1 VEFAVAKR
9 KSSWSV
15 ADAKA
20 SLSEL
25 LGQATSSG
33 PQTITRRGEPIAVV
47 VSVEE
52 WQRKSR
58 RKGNLAEFFAASPLR
73 DSGLE
78 LEERAIEPDRPLD
91 L

>member
-1 VEFAVAKR
+1 MAKR
-9 KSSWSV
+9 KAHWSV

-20 SLSEL
+20 SLSEVL
-25 LGQATSSG
+25 DQAAANG

-47 VSVEE
+47 VSVDE
-52 WQRKSR
+52 WKRKSR
-58 RKGNLAEFFAASPLR
+58 RKGNLAEFFATSPLR
-73 DSGLE
+73 DSGLD